1 MRGTTSIETSPGN
14 AIRMFVFASNRRGS
28 FPFDPSSPYGLSTET
43 LAAMDDAITG
53 RNLPGPPQH
62 GQPSQSDLLS
72 IISVPSW
79 LEESRRASKGLLRL
93 SDAQAHRVSAMAQ
106 TLFARI
112 SLRIPFLNWDHEPK
126 NFSSVAEGSPSRYL
140 SATSSIV
147 QM

>member
-14 AIRMFVFASNRRGS
+14 AIRMFVFASNRRGG
-28 FPFDPSSPYGLSTET
+28 FPFDPSNPYGFSAKT

-53 RNLPGPPQH
+53 RNLPG
-62 GQPSQSDLLS
+62 LLS

-147 QM
+147 HM